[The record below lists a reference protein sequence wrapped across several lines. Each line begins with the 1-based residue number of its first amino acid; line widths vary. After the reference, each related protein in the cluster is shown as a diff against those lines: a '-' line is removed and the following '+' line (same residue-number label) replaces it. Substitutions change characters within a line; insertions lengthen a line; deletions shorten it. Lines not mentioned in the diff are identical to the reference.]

1 MAYAANHQTEVPQA
15 QKPAVSIKPRLLN
28 IRDSASYAATSR
40 STLYAEEKAG
50 RIKFVKLG
58 TATRI
63 EVAELDRWIDA
74 KMAVLKAA

>member
-1 MAYAANHQTEVPQA
+1 MALGNHTTVNSLP
-15 QKPAVSIKPRLLN
+15 PRLLS
-28 IRDSASYAATSR
+28 ILDAAAYASTSR

-63 EVAELDRWIDA
+63 EVVEINRWIDA
-74 KMAVLKAA
+74 KTAAAA